1 VEDVCLC
8 LQNHIFDISLFLFA
22 LAVVLLLYSNGGVTC
37 HKTAHETL
45 RELSPCTVNEGRQM
59 ALTAVVN
66 TMCKSLIIDI

>member
-1 VEDVCLC
+1 MEDVYVCKTT
-8 LQNHIFDISLFLFA
+8 FLTPVCSF
-22 LAVVLLLYSNGGVTC
+22 LHWLLYSNGGVTC

-66 TMCKSLIIDI
+66 TMCKSRIIDI